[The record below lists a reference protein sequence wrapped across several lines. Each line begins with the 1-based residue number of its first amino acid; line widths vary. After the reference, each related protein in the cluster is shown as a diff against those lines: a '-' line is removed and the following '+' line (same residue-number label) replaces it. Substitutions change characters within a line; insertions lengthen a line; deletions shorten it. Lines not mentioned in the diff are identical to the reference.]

1 MFYKKE
7 IAMSSNELSFS
18 EKRVNYLDAL
28 RVICSFFVIIN
39 HTYQCVP
46 LLQSSNPVRFFTFTS
61 LFLSKV
67 AVPVFLM
74 ISGFTLL
81 SKDESI
87 LKTLQRVLRIAVTLI
102 VFSLIYEIYNCL
114 FITAQ
119 PINLKRFLRS
129 IYDQPIT
136 NAYWYL
142 YAYAGLLLML
152 PPLRK
157 MVKAMSRGDFLYFF
171 ALSFFFVGFWPL
183 IVEYTPMSEYFW
195 KFQLPLFTAHICYL
209 LLGYYLRTY
218 GTKHLPTPLLIAI
231 LCTSILSCAS
241 LTQYKFAVTEGTQYL
256 FLDDISL
263 LPITIS
269 SVCFFC
275 LVSRIPLQGRTAAVI
290 RKLGSYSFSI
300 YLLGDLAIAIC
311 FPCLHFLLKYV
322 PPILAVLGYQIL
334 SWFFALAFSIPLK
347 HLPVF
352 RKLI

>member
-1 MFYKKE
+1 
-7 IAMSSNELSFS
+7 MSSNEVSFS
-18 EKRVNYLDAL
+18 GKHINYLDAL
-28 RVICSFFVIIN
+28 RVVCSFFVIVN

-46 LLQSSNPVRFFTFTS
+46 LLQSSNPVRFITFTS

-81 SKDESI
+81 SKDES
-87 LKTLQRVLRIAVTLI
+87 LFKTLQRVLHIVVTLI
-102 VFSLIYEIYNCL
+102 IFSFIYEIYNCL
-114 FITAQ
+114 FVTAQ
-119 PINLKRFLRS
+119 PINLKHFLHS

-157 MVKAMSRGDFLYFF
+157 MVKTMSCNDFLYYFS
-171 ALSFFFVGFWPL
+171 LSFFFVGFWPL
-183 IVEYTPMSEYFW
+183 VVEYTSMSEYCW

-218 GTKHLPTPLLIAI
+218 GTKLLPAPLLLTI
-231 LCTSILSCAS
+231 LCTTILSCAF
-241 LTQYKFAVTEGTQYL
+241 LTQYKFVITEGTQHL

-275 LVSRIPLQGRTAAVI
+275 LVSKIPLQGHTSAVI
-290 RKLGSYSFSI
+290 RNLGSYTFGI

-311 FPCLHFLLKYV
+311 FPCLHFLLEYV
-322 PPILAVLGYQIL
+322 PPILAVFGYQIL
-334 SWFFALAFSIPLK
+334 SWLFALAFSIVLK
-347 HLPVF
+347 HLPIF